1 MLHSRST
8 LFSETATVTSTSGC
22 LSSSTFRRLGR
33 VVFDALVNSGDWKHT
48 GEGSNRIVKG
58 KEKLVEKNHDILEPY
73 RLPPEINL
81 LLLGA
86 GECGKTTLLK
96 QLLISQ
102 QKFNDYIG
110 TSDFL
115 SNIAA
120 GIVESLKK
128 VVRHGFIHGSAPWA
142 RNSTKSSHIAFYNSL
157 DQFSTLPETQILGP
171 IIRCAEEYVRTPSAM
186 LGLVRDD
193 NTDYFLSLLDKLMQR
208 QRQNSHSSLTYTPS
222 ETDAIRCY
230 VKTCG
235 IHPVKLTFENK
246 IYRVFD
252 CGGQRAERKKWRHCA
267 EQASV
272 VVFVASLSEYDQVL
286 VEDPAMN
293 RMIESQILFH
303 AICRSTWFTD
313 VPIILI
319 LNKRDVLERKLRTSP
334 INRHFTDYL
343 GGDDVDAACDYFAR
357 SFASFAQGKPQL
369 QVYLTSAIDVYEVVG
384 PVVRVGPNELHF
396 SDPAAYA
403 DIYSSPAKLPK
414 DPHIYKVH
422 AFGLPSNVFT
432 EVDPKAHAVLKS
444 MLGSFFS
451 RQGILKLEGVI
462 QDQINKLLSQLIQ
475 NHKTT
480 PANMKYAFR
489 AATFDIITRY
499 TFRTNLDMTSYPSF
513 KHPIMLT
520 IDGRIRTKW
529 VFRHFPFLVWLSKSV
544 PKWLSGVLIPASTSQ
559 LGALQDMGQLVD
571 EALRNANKQEAEEDQ
586 YEKGD
591 QDVFYTLIRN
601 AGTKY
606 RHVITREYLV
616 SEGMDLR
623 LAGSGTVAN
632 ACTIGSRYLVKH
644 PEVRRKLQTELDEVW
659 PDKDQ
664 PMPLERLEK
673 LPYLTA
679 VIKESLRLSH
689 GVVTPMSR
697 VVSDV
702 NVIIAGHA
710 VPPGTV
716 VGIANTFVHLN
727 TDIFPDPTRFY
738 PERWLDAKDNGRSL
752 DRYLVAFGK
761 GPRTCLG
768 INLAWSEMYMI
779 LGNIFRKLEFKNHND
794 LGREIT
800 FRDVWVPL
808 WEGDVLSATV
818 SERG

>member
-1 MLHSRST
+1 MELYFVAISIVILPLVWRQ
-8 LFSETATVTSTSGC
+8 LFPDP
-22 LSSSTFRRLGR
+22 LRRFPG
-33 VVFDALVNSGDWKHT
+33 
-48 GEGSNRIVKG
+48 
-58 KEKLVEKNHDILEPY
+58 P
-73 RLPPEINL
+73 RL
-81 LLLGA
+81 
-86 GECGKTTLLK
+86 
-96 QLLISQ
+96 
-102 QKFNDYIG
+102 
-110 TSDFL
+110 
-115 SNIAA
+115 
-120 GIVESLKK
+120 
-128 VVRHGFIHGSAPWA
+128 A
-142 RNSTKSSHIAFYNSL
+142 RWTRF
-157 DQFSTLPETQILGP
+157 
-171 IIRCAEEYVRTPSAM
+171 
-186 LGLVRDD
+186 
-193 NTDYFLSLLDKLMQR
+193 
-208 QRQNSHSSLTYTPS
+208 
-222 ETDAIRCY
+222 
-230 VKTCG
+230 
-235 IHPVKLTFENK
+235 
-246 IYRVFD
+246 YRVYYD
-252 CGGQRAERKKWRHCA
+252 T
-267 EQASV
+267 
-272 VVFVASLSEYDQVL
+272 VA
-286 VEDPAMN
+286 
-293 RMIESQILFH
+293 
-303 AICRSTWFTD
+303 
-313 VPIILI
+313 
-319 LNKRDVLERKLRTSP
+319 
-334 INRHFTDYL
+334 
-343 GGDDVDAACDYFAR
+343 GAR
-357 SFASFAQGKPQL
+357 WVSHL
-369 QVYLTSAIDVYEVVG
+369 QHLHEVYG